1 MYSNFSLKTFSA
13 MRDKKWRV
21 RLVLVFF
28 KGVTDDVGN
37 GTGEEFFT
45 GIILS
50 IKTLEEADSIDFVF
64 LFDGFRFS
72 VFFSGLLFAFFAA
85 GGSDVDGG

>member
-1 MYSNFSLKTFSA
+1 MFSNFSLKTLSA

-21 RLVLVFF
+21 RLVLFFF
-28 KGVTDDVGN
+28 KGGTSDVGKR
-37 GTGEEFFT
+37 TGEEFFT

-50 IKTLEEADSIDFVF
+50 IKTLEEEDSIDFGF

-72 VFFSGLLFAFFAA
+72 GFFSGLFFAFLMA
-85 GGSDVDGG
+85 GSDVDGG